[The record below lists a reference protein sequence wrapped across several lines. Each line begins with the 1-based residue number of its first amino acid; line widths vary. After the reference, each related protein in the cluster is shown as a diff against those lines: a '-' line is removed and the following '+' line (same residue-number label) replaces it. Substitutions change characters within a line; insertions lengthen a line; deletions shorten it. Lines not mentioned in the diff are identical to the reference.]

1 VSRNGGRRI
10 PPLGSAL
17 ISRISKLEVSGA
29 VRFRSMI
36 AAAASQ
42 LRKPTTATTSLR
54 PPLIVLASSRRC
66 GMQRVAVTNRR
77 VLGCCGIAPRRSESA
92 EITPHLVPIFSRFDS
107 THSDERNRTHLVE
120 NKQSAY
126 PPLDT
131 ISDLCNA
138 GFVAQ
143 ALLSRFCMDQAP
155 LPGLSVAQALL
166 PACLKNTSQGRSRHK
181 LFVVQ
186 ETPALKSG
194 IPHRKLAP

>member
-1 VSRNGGRRI
+1 
-10 PPLGSAL
+10 
-17 ISRISKLEVSGA
+17 
-29 VRFRSMI
+29 
-36 AAAASQ
+36 
-42 LRKPTTATTSLR
+42 
-54 PPLIVLASSRRC
+54 
-66 GMQRVAVTNRR
+66 MQRVAVTNRR
-77 VLGCCGIAPRRSESA
+77 VLGCCGIAPRPSESA

-143 ALLSRFCMDQAP
+143 ALL
-155 LPGLSVAQALL
+155 

-181 LFVVQ
+181 LLAVQ